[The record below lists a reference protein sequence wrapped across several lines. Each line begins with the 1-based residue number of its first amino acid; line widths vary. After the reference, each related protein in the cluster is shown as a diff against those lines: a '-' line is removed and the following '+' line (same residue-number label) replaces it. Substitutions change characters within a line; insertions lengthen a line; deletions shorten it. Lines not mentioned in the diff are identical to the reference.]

1 MKPPL
6 QHWSA
11 IPVSKSP
18 NVLPPAALLLP
29 TAALLLVAACSSGG
43 TASATNNSTPAGNGS
58 SQAGG
63 RPGGTPGVGGLVA
76 AIDGSTL
83 QVQANNAQTA
93 VTYTAA
99 TKFTAT
105 VPATAADVKA
115 GVCVTV
121 RPPGTPGASTQPSPP
136 SGTATT
142 VTAGA
147 VTVSEP
153 VSGKCQGA
161 GGRPG
166 GVRPGGTRPSTPPS
180 SRPSGGNRRGGSG
193 GFGAF
198 GTVKSVTSGGFTVEQ
213 AAFGSASASPTTIT
227 VTATGSTS
235 YTRTAAAAAS
245 AVAVGKCVTAIG
257 KADDTG
263 TVQATAIAVRPAEN
277 GACAVGFGG
286 PRGGQNGPGNGGN

>member
-1 MKPPL
+1 MNPPL
-6 QHWSA
+6 QHRSA
-11 IPVSKSP
+11 IPVSKSAI
-18 NVLPPAALLLP
+18 LRPAAVLVP
-29 TAALLLVAACSSGG
+29 TAALLLMAGCSSSG
-43 TASATNNSTPAGNGS
+43 TASASNNPAPAGNGN
-58 SQAGG
+58 QQG
-63 RPGGTPGVGGLVA
+63 RTGQRGMPGVGGLVA
-76 AIDGSTL
+76 AVDGSTL
-83 QVQANNAQTA
+83 QVQGNNAQTA
-93 VTYTAA
+93 VTYSAA

-121 RPPGTPGASTQPSPP
+121 RPPGTPGGSTQPSPP
-136 SGTATT
+136 SGPATA
-142 VTAGA
+142 VTAGT

-161 GGRPG
+161 GGFGGQPG
-166 GVRPGGTRPSTPPS
+166 GVRPGGTRPSA
-180 SRPSGGNRRGGSG
+180 RPSARPGGGNRRG

-227 VTATGSTS
+227 VTTTGSTT
-235 YTRTAAAAAS
+235 YAKTATAAAS

-277 GACAVGFGG
+277 GTCGGGFGG
-286 PRGGQNGPGNGGN
+286 QRGGQNGPGNGGN